1 MGGSTSRK
9 NLRGASQPDCRPE
22 IHEMKTKQLEALRPR
37 LDAYLAKFDD
47 CIKTRP
53 SRRHMRTY
61 VNGQLGEL
69 QRKSVEPIAL
79 DAGTPPRTLQE
90 FLSIHRWNEEK
101 VATRVRQQVNAGHA
115 SDEAVAVFDETSFPK
130 KGEKTAGVQRQYC
143 GATGKLDNCVV
154 TVHLGYVAGDFH
166 TLVDGDL
173 FLPEETWAE
182 DIERRR
188 AAGIPDELRFRTKP
202 QIAIDLLDRTTHDG
216 VRFKYATADE
226 LYGRSVEFRRGLADR
241 GLLYVVEV
249 PSDTYG
255 RTPSM
260 ARRGRGGRRVDELWE
275 RGGTSWRSY
284 HVKDT
289 EKGPVVWDVRATRFR
304 TADNEVVGDE
314 SWLLVAR
321 NVVSGEVKYYLSNA
335 PAKTRLEV
343 MLHVAFTR
351 ADIEQL
357 FLEAKSEVGMKHF
370 EVRHYR
376 PLMRHVVLSMVSLL
390 FLNTEVL
397 RLRGKKPVVER
408 LPGEGGDR
416 CAA

>member
-1 MGGSTSRK
+1 M
-9 NLRGASQPDCRPE
+9 N
-22 IHEMKTKQLEALRPR
+22 TKRLEALRPR
-37 LDAYLAKFDD
+37 LDAYLTEFDD

-79 DAGTPPRTLQE
+79 DAGTAPRTLQE
-90 FLSIHRWNEEK
+90 FLGLHKWDEKK
-101 VATRVRQQVNAGHA
+101 VATRVRQKVMKEHP
-115 SDEAVAVFDETSFPK
+115 SDCAVAVFDETGHPK
-130 KGEKTAGVQRQYC
+130 KGEMTAGVQRQYC
-143 GATGKLDNCVV
+143 GATGKRDNCVI
-154 TVHLGYVAGDFH
+154 TVHLGYATDDFH

-173 FLPEETWAE
+173 YLPEHTWAT

-188 AAGIPDELRFRTKP
+188 RAGIPDELEYRPKWK
-202 QIAIDLLDRTTHDG
+202 IALDLLDRTMRDG

-226 LYGRSVEFRRGLADR
+226 EYGKAPGFRRGLADC
-241 GLLYVVEV
+241 GLLYVLEIPVC
-249 PSDTYG
+249 TWG
-255 RTPSM
+255 WTAAM
-260 ARRGRGGRRVDELWE
+260 ADRADEARRVDELWHK
-275 RGGTSWRSY
+275 GGPSWRAY

-289 EKGPVVWDVRATRFR
+289 EKGPVVWEVRAVRFHPR
-304 TADNEVVGDE
+304 EDKQLGDE

-321 NVVSGEVKYYLSNA
+321 NLMSGEVKHFLSNA
-335 PAKTRLEV
+335 PADTKIEV
-343 MLHVAFTR
+343 LLHVAFTR
-351 ADIEQL
+351 ADVEQL
-357 FLEAKSEVGMKHF
+357 FFEAKSEVGMDHF
-370 EVRHYR
+370 EVRHYL
-376 PLMRHVVLSMVSLL
+376 PLMRHFVLSMVSLL

>member
-1 MGGSTSRK
+1 MNVK
-9 NLRGASQPDCRPE
+9 E
-22 IHEMKTKQLEALRPR
+22 LEALRPR
-37 LDAYLAKFDD
+37 LDAYLAQFDD

-53 SRRHMRTY
+53 SRGHLRTY
-61 VNGQLGEL
+61 VNGQLGPLE
-69 QRKSVEPIAL
+69 RKSVEPIAL

-90 FLSIHRWNEEK
+90 FLAIHRWDEEK
-101 VATRVRQQVNAGHA
+101 VATRVRQQVKEHHA
-115 SDEAVAVFDETSFPK
+115 SDAAIAVFDETSFPK
-130 KGEKTAGVQRQYC
+130 KGEMTAGVQRQYC
-143 GATGKLDNCVV
+143 GATGKIDNCVV
-154 TVHLGYVAGDFH
+154 TVHLGYATDEFH

-182 DIERRR
+182 DLQRRR
-188 AAGIPDELRFRTKP
+188 AAGIPDDLKFRTKP
-202 QIAIDLLDRTTHDG
+202 QIAIDLLDRATRDG
-216 VRFKYATADE
+216 VRFAYATADE
-226 LYGRSVEFRRGLADR
+226 TYGRSIEFRRGLADR
-241 GLLYVVEV
+241 RLLYVVEI

-260 ARRGRGGRRVDELWE
+260 ATRGRGGRRVDELWE
-275 RGGTSWRSY
+275 RGGPSWKTY

-289 EKGPVVWDVRATRFR
+289 EKGAVVWEVRAARFS
-304 TADNEVVGDE
+304 TTDNEVVGDE

-321 NVVSGEVKYYLSNA
+321 NVMSGEVKYFLSNG
-335 PAKTRLEV
+335 PEGMPVEV
-343 MLHVAFTR
+343 MLHIAFAR

-376 PLMRHVVLSMVSLL
+376 PLMRHVVLTMVSLL

-397 RLRGKKPVVER
+397 RLRGKKPLVEH

-416 CAA
+416 RAA